1 MRLLTKQPN
10 TNTLSANN
18 DSISKVFIENSH
30 KKNTYTNIINKMQ
43 APVATI
49 LNDLSPIPVAGS
61 KITNQEPTAAANLSP
76 PPSHHMT
83 PKGLQDNSP
92 DVKAM
97 R

>member
-1 MRLLTKQPN
+1 
-10 TNTLSANN
+10 
-18 DSISKVFIENSH
+18 
-30 KKNTYTNIINKMQ
+30 MQ

-49 LNDLSPIPVAGS
+49 LNDLSPIPAVGS
-61 KITNQEPTAAANLSP
+61 KITNQQPATANLTP